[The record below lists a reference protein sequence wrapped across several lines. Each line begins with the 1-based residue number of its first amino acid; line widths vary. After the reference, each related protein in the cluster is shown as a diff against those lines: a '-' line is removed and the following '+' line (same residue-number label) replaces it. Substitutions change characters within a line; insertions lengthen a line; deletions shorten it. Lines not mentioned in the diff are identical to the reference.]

1 MNLNFAQ
8 NADLTFMV
16 ARNEYFLATYG
27 TMIWGSSMGFV
38 KFSDAII
45 SSELLLEQN
54 EFEKIPRVLGLA
66 LSRSQ
71 DQTTW
76 QTTQAF
82 LERIPY
88 RVRVESLEVAFLYAR
103 TLMFN
108 DELQTLLEFN
118 QQTLEHHGIAKSARI
133 QLECAKSHL
142 ALRQYK
148 EARDLL
154 EGIVP
159 HLQDELLGIAW
170 GKLGFAL
177 FNLGK
182 PWQEAF
188 HQAVGNL
195 TGVELGYVLF
205 NQGGCLDLCNKG
217 VEARAIWSKAL
228 ALLKS
233 DIKMFTWTRYNL
245 GMSALRDLE
254 PEAERHFLEAQSLC
268 KNSKNSM
275 VRTAVLNGLAASRRM
290 LGEWFRAEAVYRET
304 IHTSQDSRDRNNS
317 YFGLARTLR
326 LSGRPNEAL
335 ETLEF
340 ALQDPTLNHDQ
351 IQISRAMTF
360 LALGQNT
367 AALDALSKVGTLVS
381 VSDQWLF
388 KIAQAEIL
396 RRDGNLE
403 NAVEILEGLP
413 VETLHAREE
422 ARCFPELMQLL
433 YAANKPFPKPLEY
446 VEGITVRVVAQGL
459 LSVRINDRP
468 VNIAPTSRA
477 GELLVY
483 LLEQNGAASIDMISD
498 AMFTHLGIDD
508 RAKARGGIWNLV
520 KTLRGAL
527 GWQNSVMALRGTYQ
541 LDPNVT
547 WQYDMQEARDK
558 RIFQGEFL
566 KGVYSDWVF
575 EVGRTLEGK
584 ADLRRRSSDL
594 N

>member
-1 MNLNFAQ
+1 
-8 NADLTFMV
+8 
-16 ARNEYFLATYG
+16 
-27 TMIWGSSMGFV
+27 MGFV
-38 KFSDAII
+38 KFSDALV

-71 DQTTW
+71 DQATW
-76 QTTQAF
+76 QTTQAL

-88 RVRVESLEVAFLYAR
+88 RVRVESLEIAFLYAR
-103 TLMFN
+103 SLMFN
-108 DELQTLLEFN
+108 DELQLLLDFN
-118 QQTLEHHGIAKSARI
+118 QQTLVHHGIEKSARV

-142 ALRQYK
+142 ALGHYK

-154 EGIVP
+154 EDILQ
-159 HLQDELLGIAW
+159 HLQGELLGIAW

-177 FNLGK
+177 FYLSK

-188 HQAVGNL
+188 DRANQFVSGL
-195 TGVELGYVLF
+195 ELGYILF
-205 NQGGCLDLCNKG
+205 NQGSLLDLSNKS
-217 VEARAIWSKAL
+217 VEARAVWSKAL
-228 ALLKS
+228 VLLKS
-233 DIKMFTWTRYNL
+233 DIKMLAWTRYNL

-254 PEAERHFLEAQSLC
+254 AESERHFLEAQSLC
-268 KNSKNSM
+268 KNSKNIL
-275 VRTAVLNGLAASRRM
+275 VRTTVLNGLAASRRM
-290 LGEWFRAEAVYRET
+290 LGEWSRAETVYREA
-304 IHTSQDSRDRNNS
+304 IRNSQDLIDRNNS

-326 LSGRPNEAL
+326 LSGHPNEAL

-367 AALDALSKVGTLVS
+367 AARDALSKVGTLVS

-403 NAVEILEGLP
+403 NAVELLEGLP
-413 VETLHAREE
+413 VQTLHAREE

-446 VEGITVRVVAQGL
+446 TQGITVRVVAQGL

-468 VNIAPTSRA
+468 VNLAPTSRA

-498 AMFTHLGIDD
+498 AMFAHLGIED

-520 KTLRGAL
+520 KTLRQAL
-527 GWQNSVMALRGTYQ
+527 GWQNSVIALRGAYQ
-541 LDPNVT
+541 LDPNAT
-547 WQYDMQEARDK
+547 WQYDMFEARAK
-558 RIFQGEFL
+558 RDFQGEFL
-566 KGVYSDWVF
+566 KGVYSDWVL
-575 EVGRTLEGK
+575 EIGRTLEGK
-584 ADLRRRSSDL
+584 QDLRRRSSDL

>member
-1 MNLNFAQ
+1 
-8 NADLTFMV
+8 
-16 ARNEYFLATYG
+16 
-27 TMIWGSSMGFV
+27 MGFV
-38 KFSDAII
+38 KFSDALI
-45 SSELLLEQN
+45 SSELLFEQN
-54 EFEKIPRVLGLA
+54 EFEKIPRVLSLA

-76 QTTQAF
+76 QRTQAL

-103 TLMFN
+103 ALMFN

-118 QQTLEHHGIAKSARI
+118 QQALEYHGIVKSARI

-148 EARDLL
+148 KARDLL
-154 EGIVP
+154 KGILDY
-159 HLQDELLGIAW
+159 LQGEQLGIAW

-177 FNLGK
+177 FHLGE
-182 PWQEAF
+182 PWEEAF
-188 HQAVGNL
+188 DHAIQLVS
-195 TGVELGYVLF
+195 GVELGYVLF
-205 NQGGCLDLCNKG
+205 NQGSFFNISNKG
-217 VEARAIWSKAL
+217 VEARAIWLKAL
-228 ALLKS
+228 PLLKS
-233 DIKMFTWTRYNL
+233 DVKLLTWTRYNL
-245 GMSALRDLE
+245 GMSALSDLE
-254 PEAERHFLEAQSLC
+254 AEAEHHFLEAQHLC

-275 VRTAVLNGLAASRRM
+275 VRTTVLNGLAASRRM
-290 LGEWFRAEAVYRET
+290 LGEWSRAETVYRET
-304 IHTSQDSRDRNNS
+304 IRIARDSQDRNNA

-367 AALDALSKVGTLVS
+367 AARDALSKVGTLVS

-403 NAVEILEGLP
+403 NAVELLEGLP

-433 YAANKPFPKPLEY
+433 YVANNPFPKPLEY
-446 VEGITVRVVAQGL
+446 TQGITVRVVAQGL

-468 VNIAPTSRA
+468 VNLAPTSRA

-483 LLEQNGAASIDMISD
+483 LLEQNGAASIDMIID
-498 AMFTHLGIDD
+498 AMFAHLGIDD

-527 GWQNSVMALRGTYQ
+527 GWQNSVMALRGAYQ
-541 LDPNVT
+541 LDPNAT
-547 WQYDMQEARDK
+547 WQYDMTQARAK
-558 RIFQGEFL
+558 RNFQGDFL
-566 KGVYSDWVF
+566 KGVYSDWAL
-575 EVGRTLEGK
+575 EIGRTLAGK
-584 ADLRRRSSDL
+584 QDLRRRSSDL

>member
-1 MNLNFAQ
+1 
-8 NADLTFMV
+8 
-16 ARNEYFLATYG
+16 
-27 TMIWGSSMGFV
+27 MGFV
-38 KFSDAII
+38 KFSDALI

-71 DQTTW
+71 DQATW
-76 QTTQAF
+76 LTTQTL

-103 TLMFN
+103 ALMFN

-118 QQTLEHHGIAKSARI
+118 QKALGYHGIAKSAQV

-142 ALRQYK
+142 ALQQYK

-154 EGIVP
+154 ETILPCVQG
-159 HLQDELLGIAW
+159 ELLGIAW
-170 GKLGFAL
+170 SKLGFAL
-177 FNLGK
+177 FYLGR
-182 PWQEAF
+182 PWRKAF
-188 HQAVGNL
+188 DHAIPLVSGA
-195 TGVELGYVLF
+195 ELGYVLF
-205 NQGGCLDLCNKG
+205 HQGSFLDLSNKG
-217 VEARAIWSKAL
+217 FEARAAWLKAL
-228 ALLKS
+228 TFFKS
-233 DIKMFTWTRYNL
+233 DHKMQIMTRSNL
-245 GMSALRDLE
+245 GFSALRDLDV
-254 PEAERHFLEAQSLC
+254 EAERHFLEAQRLC
-268 KNSKNSM
+268 NNSKNIN
-275 VRTAVLNGLAASRRM
+275 VRASVLNGLAASRRM
-290 LGEWFRAEAVYRET
+290 LGEWSRTEAAYYEAIR
-304 IHTSQDSRDRNNS
+304 ISRDSYARDTA

-326 LSGRPNEAL
+326 LSGRPNEAF

-367 AALDALSKVGTLVS
+367 AARDALTKVGTLVS

-388 KIAQAEIL
+388 KIAQAELL

-403 NAVEILEGLP
+403 NAVERLEGLP
-413 VETLHAREE
+413 VQTLHAREE

-446 VEGITVRVVAQGL
+446 VNGITVRVVAQGL
-459 LSVRINDRP
+459 LSVQINDRP
-468 VNIAPTSRA
+468 VNLAPISRA

-498 AMFTHLGIDD
+498 AMFTHLGIED

-520 KTLRGAL
+520 KTLRQAL
-527 GWQNSVMALRGTYQ
+527 GWQNSVMALRGAYQ

-547 WQYDMQEARDK
+547 WQYDMQDVRAK
-558 RIFQGEFL
+558 RNFQGDFL
-566 KGVYSDWVF
+566 KGVYSDWVL
-575 EVGRTLEGK
+575 EIGRTLGGK
-584 ADLRRRSSDL
+584 QDLRRRSSDL